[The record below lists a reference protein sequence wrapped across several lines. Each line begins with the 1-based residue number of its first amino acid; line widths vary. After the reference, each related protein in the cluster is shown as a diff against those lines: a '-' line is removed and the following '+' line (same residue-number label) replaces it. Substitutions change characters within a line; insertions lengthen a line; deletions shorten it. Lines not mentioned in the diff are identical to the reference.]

1 MVTHTGSARLR
12 LVVILSILSQLSG
25 THFVRRRED
34 DPLQNAT
41 WWRFDYHSAIMVV
54 VLGTVVTTALI
65 YVLVRTG
72 HARWWSCALAGALTG
87 LFPGLFYSLAT
98 PAGDIDWVPVGP
110 MMVSG
115 LTAGIFT
122 GLISYFVTKRQEV
135 VSEA

>member
-1 MVTHTGSARLR
+1 MVTHAGSVRLR
-12 LVVILSILSQLSG
+12 FVVILSILSQLAG
-25 THFVRRRED
+25 THFVRGRED

-65 YVLVRTG
+65 FVLLRAG
-72 HARWWSCALAGALTG
+72 RARWWSCALAGALMAYFLG
-87 LFPGLFYSLAT
+87 SFYSLAT
-98 PAGDIDWVPVGP
+98 PAGDIDWVPIGP
-110 MMVSG
+110 MMASG

-122 GLISYFVTKRQEV
+122 GLVSYFVAKGQEV